1 LAADGVGVGGE
12 AAEEDLRHGGGDG
25 SAAETAPILAGGRDF
40 VGGFWRNPSPAFR
53 FCHAREMNDLA
64 VLP

>member
-25 SAAETAPILAGGRDF
+25 ADPRRRARFCWRVLEKPFPGFPILPRT
-40 VGGFWRNPSPAFR
+40 RN
-53 FCHAREMNDLA
+53 E
-64 VLP
+64 